1 MLEIIFF
8 SFSIVMERRWKQ
20 WMLIIFMVS
29 GTCSLVSVH
38 QPPVITTALGHDV
51 IMPCHLNISHD
62 EKMES
67 PPVLYWFRSAG
78 DTDDNKLWEPSEKY
92 QKRVDLLDKET
103 NTTNKSILL
112 KNVLWSDSG
121 KYLCKLSVTTTR
133 SKRFRIKGTE
143 TLLMVYDTMIFN
155 LTGHNSTL
163 ISCEVNVT
171 RDPRFVLSISHDA
184 YKPQTTESA
193 RGNVV
198 PDLLYITLSKTIFL
212 RRKGKYECQLHL
224 NKVLMTK
231 SIFYYHLPEPDV
243 VVFPEPWILY
253 TAVLL
258 VPLATLVGLL
268 TAMLMC
274 RN

>member
-1 MLEIIFF
+1 
-8 SFSIVMERRWKQ
+8 
-20 WMLIIFMVS
+20 
-29 GTCSLVSVH
+29 
-38 QPPVITTALGHDV
+38 
-51 IMPCHLNISHD
+51 
-62 EKMES
+62 MES

-78 DTDDNKLWEPSEKY
+78 DTDDNQLWEPSEKY

-193 RGNVV
+193 QGNVA
-198 PDLLYITLSKTIFL
+198 PDLLYITLSTTIFL

-231 SIFYYHLPEPDV
+231 SIFYYHLPVIEDSGDPERNISVANSTAVIEPDV